1 MLTYQTYICFRRTV
15 TTLARVFIVIALLV
29 NIGLPFLDHHYVE
42 RQPLH
47 KHVYFEGVTGHTH
60 EFEKIHNHHPI
71 VANSKMAS
79 LPESQGVSGLIMLVS
94 RDIGNSHSHALPSAQ
109 SSLLSNFSGT
119 SSPLLRAHYTNTN
132 VTNPRRLF
140 LLHIHLPN
148 CKVSFNYSTF
158 ISARTY
164 TIEI

>member
-15 TTLARVFIVIALLV
+15 TTLARVFIVLALLV

-60 EFEKIHNHHPI
+60 EFENIYHHHPI
-71 VANSKMAS
+71 KASSKIAS
-79 LPESQGVSGLIMLVS
+79 LPESQGVSGLIMLDS
-94 RDIGNSHSHALPSAQ
+94 RDIGNSHSHTLPSPQ

-132 VTNPRRLF
+132 VTKSET
-140 LLHIHLPN
+140 I
-148 CKVSFNYSTF
+148 
-158 ISARTY
+158 ISRPY
-164 TIEI
+164 PPPKL

>member
-1 MLTYQTYICFRRTV
+1 MLTYQTYIYWRRTI
-15 TTLARVFIVIALLV
+15 TALARIVLVVALLI
-29 NIGLPFLDHHYVE
+29 NIPLSLLDHHYVA

-47 KHVYFEGVTGHTH
+47 KHIYLEGVTGHTH

-79 LPESQGVSGLIMLVS
+79 LPESQGVPGLIMLDS
-94 RDIGNSHSHALPSAQ
+94 RDIGNSHSHTLPSPQ

-132 VTNPRRLF
+132 VT
-140 LLHIHLPN
+140 
-148 CKVSFNYSTF
+148 KSE
-158 ISARTY
+158 
-164 TIEI
+164 TIFSPPYPPPKL

>member
-60 EFEKIHNHHPI
+60 EFENIYHHHPI
-71 VANSKMAS
+71 KAS
-79 LPESQGVSGLIMLVS
+79 LPESQGVSGLIMLDS
-94 RDIGNSHSHALPSAQ
+94 RDIGNSHSHTLPSPQ
-109 SSLLSNFSGT
+109 SSLLSNFSIT
-119 SSPLLRAHYTNTN
+119 SSPLLRTNYANTN
-132 VTNPRRLF
+132 LTRSSTIISP
-140 LLHIHLPN
+140 PYPPP
-148 CKVSFNYSTF
+148 KV
-158 ISARTY
+158 
-164 TIEI
+164 